1 MTNFQNPN
9 AGSGSGKR
17 GRRANPA
24 LAASKKLEFGYRETA
39 LAVPAL
45 DSFRAEVSNL
55 QSRVSKFD
63 NLDDRIQTL
72 EAKLAEA
79 KADKLSGI
87 DVIRKRLEALAAVPN
102 YVAGKIRY
110 DSPQSLG
117 TAFAERIGKE
127 ASAIYAGL
135 APAGPTEEDSGD
147 DSEESEAN

>member
-17 GRRANPA
+17 GRKANPA

-55 QSRVSKFD
+55 QSRVAKFD
-63 NLDDRIQTL
+63 NLDDRIQSL

-87 DVIRKRLEALAAVPN
+87 DPIRKRLEVLAAVPN
-102 YVAGKIRY
+102 FVASKIRH

-117 TAFAERIGKE
+117 TAFAERIGSE
-127 ASAIYAGL
+127 ASKVYASL
-135 APAGPTEEDSGD
+135 APAEVETEDSE
-147 DSEESEAN
+147 DSEESED

>member
-17 GRRANPA
+17 GRKANPA

-55 QSRVSKFD
+55 QSRVAKFD
-63 NLDDRIQTL
+63 NLDDRIQSL

-87 DVIRKRLEALAAVPN
+87 DPIRKRLEVLAAVPN
-102 YVAGKIRY
+102 YVAGKIRH

-127 ASAIYAGL
+127 ASTIYSAL
-135 APAGPTEEDSGD
+135 APAEASEAMESE
-147 DSEESEAN
+147 DSEESED